1 MSDQTAE
8 ELRDLVSREKAMRA
22 NGGQPTKLEKDA
34 ITQEIEKPN
43 GRDPFQNAWLTLTL
57 GYRLNFIDSRV
68 NGVINS
74 GANKGQPIIVK
85 DEQMGICARD
95 SGDYLYPILNWG
107 HNEITKFAR
116 LFQMGERIWNY
127 KFLIKP
133 PDNWDKLDYS
143 SPALPGYSLRPNIL
157 CLFRM
162 VAGAKISHDINVVR
176 INPTVYEDKNFRVS
190 KYKTR
195 EKRVVPQAAFQSGS
209 TLLKDSDVYTPVLGH
224 ELGHM
229 IGEEHILAMEGD
241 AQCKVN
247 PNLER
252 CYGVGGSP
260 EELANIMG
268 GGGQITQI
276 NARPWSDAL
285 KSFYPEKGKILD
297 TTIVMLTDPKVQ
309 PLPPRRI
316 AKPTPV
322 PGRQR

>member
-1 MSDQTAE
+1 MSEPTAAD
-8 ELRDLVSREKAMRA
+8 LILSKKMRD
-22 NGGQPTKLEKDA
+22 NQGPTTKLEKDE
-34 ITQEIEKPN
+34 ITLEIEKPN

-57 GYRLNFIDSRV
+57 GYRLHFIDSTV
-68 NGVINS
+68 NNGVIDS
-74 GANKGQPIIVK
+74 GDNKGQPIIVQD
-85 DEQMGICARD
+85 DEMGGLCARD
-95 SGDYLYPILNWG
+95 GGDYLYPILDWG
-107 HNEITKFAR
+107 YKEKATFAK

-133 PDNWDKLDYS
+133 PNDWKELDYS